1 MLKKLWDQRHR
12 TRTIFSTLPSSFSII
27 CVQQLCVN
35 TSFRPSYTEFSQL
48 FYCHDSSTQCV
59 SLFNNYSTLQDKVS
73 LTACPYDPQPWHL
86 TLGLD
91 RVWLGT
97 QFVLKSWRLSL
108 LIEPLQVS
116 LSLCPSSPMAGI
128 FPTLD
133 RISISDDIGKFF
145 SDEMVFNT
153 FPQNLLQIPGKCQTF
168 AEPAKSNYGSWI
180 KFCMLL
186 VKRFPFIPKPQSP
199 FYQNQPKPKFVS
211 SLLLRCQ
218 LAREC
223 HYKLHQDDNDQERFK
238 RLGKYSW
245 SEARRAKTLQSW
257 PRGPSRLL
265 VLGIYVK
272 PVHCR
277 IEWTEWNFKKGFV
290 T

>member
-1 MLKKLWDQRHR
+1 
-12 TRTIFSTLPSSFSII
+12 
-27 CVQQLCVN
+27 
-35 TSFRPSYTEFSQL
+35 
-48 FYCHDSSTQCV
+48 
-59 SLFNNYSTLQDKVS
+59 
-73 LTACPYDPQPWHL
+73 
-86 TLGLD
+86 
-91 RVWLGT
+91 
-97 QFVLKSWRLSL
+97 
-108 LIEPLQVS
+108 
-116 LSLCPSSPMAGI
+116 MAGI

-223 HYKLHQDDNDQERFK
+223 HYKLHQDDNNQEGFK

-245 SEARRAKTLQSW
+245 SIINWAQSNFLYAQFFLLCCCYYCSC
-257 PRGPSRLL
+257 PSRSGLPALTTLTTLTILGLTGTFWFWYL
-265 VLGIYVK
+265 VSKEMLRIVTFVWVK
-272 PVHCR
+272 QP
-277 IEWTEWNFKKGFV
+277 EWQRHKGRSQAGSEGQNLEVMARWTF
-290 T
+290 